1 MGENNIEVLGI
12 RIDNLLREEIHEWLK
27 NVLENP
33 PQQKFVTTLNPEIIL
48 RGYHDKNYQDILNSS
63 DLNLCDG
70 FGIKFAAVLK
80 GRRIKSRYTG
90 VDLTDY
96 LLKLAK
102 KNNKKVLVV
111 ACRDG
116 LGSPEEIE
124 RGIEDKYKLKTQAEY
139 FGGEHFFDT
148 SAAESA
154 EIVFIN
160 FGAPEQEKFIFENRA
175 KFPKAKILVGVGGT
189 FDFLT
194 GKMKRAPKWM
204 QKTGLEWLFR
214 LVQEP
219 KRLRR
224 IWNAVIVFPILTIV
238 KSK

>member
-1 MGENNIEVLGI
+1 MKADVKLLSI
-12 RIDNLLREEIHEWLK
+12 RVDNLLGEEVNDWLK
-27 NVLENP
+27 NVLDNP

-48 RGYHDKNYQDILNSS
+48 KGYHDKNYQNILNSS

-80 GRRIKSRYTG
+80 GRRIRSRYTG

-111 ACRDG
+111 VCRDS
-116 LGSPEEIE
+116 LSSSEEIE
-124 RGIEDKYKLKTQAEY
+124 RGIEDKYELKTRAEY

-148 SAAESA
+148 GAAENA
-154 EIVFIN
+154 EIVFVN
-160 FGAPEQEKFIFENRA
+160 FGAPEQEKFVFENRA
-175 KFPKAKILVGVGGT
+175 RFPKAKILVGVGGT

-194 GKMKRAPKWM
+194 GKMRRAPKWM
-204 QKTGLEWLFR
+204 RKTGLEWLFR

-219 KRLRR
+219 KRLQK

>member
-1 MGENNIEVLGI
+1 MNANVKLLSI
-12 RIDNLLREEIHEWLK
+12 RVDNLLREEVNDWLK
-27 NVLENP
+27 GILENP
-33 PQQKFVTTLNPEIIL
+33 PQQKFIATLNPEIIL
-48 RGYHDKNYQDILNSS
+48 KGYHDKNYQDILNSS

-70 FGIKFAAVLK
+70 FGIKFAAALK

-102 KNNKKVLVV
+102 KNRKKVLVIV
-111 ACRDG
+111 CRDS
-116 LGSPEEIE
+116 LSSPEEIK
-124 RGIEDKYKLKTQAEY
+124 RGIERKYEVDAEARY
-139 FGGEHFFDT
+139 LERNFFEGEAVKN
-148 SAAESA
+148 S
-154 EIVFIN
+154 EIIFVN
-160 FGAPEQEKFIFENRA
+160 FGAPEQEKFIFENRS
-175 KFPKAKILVGVGGT
+175 KFTNAKILVGVGGA
-189 FDFLT
+189 FDFLI

-204 QKTGLEWLFR
+204 RKAGLEWLFR

-224 IWNAVIVFPILTIV
+224 IWNAVIVFPILTVV